1 MLGRISWALFWVA
14 LLSAIA
20 GPGYAQ
26 SRDVRI
32 GVLAYRGE
40 QRALDRW
47 QPTADY
53 LTQTIP
59 SVNFTIE
66 PLTLEGVAAALE
78 EGRIDFLFTNPGN
91 YVAHADHYELAP
103 IATVKT
109 DLAGKRETGNR
120 FGAVIFCRSSAKDI
134 HAIGDLRGKSLAAVS
149 PEAFGGFLVAGETL
163 LQHGVDP
170 YREIET
176 LRFLGLPQD
185 RIVNAVLSGSADAG
199 VVRTGVIEAMVAEKA
214 LDPDAIRVLNVQTVA
229 GFDFLLSSDLFPE
242 WVFAAARHAPST
254 LRNDVAMAL
263 LSMTPDH
270 QAARSGNYAGWTTP
284 MNYGAVR
291 RLFSTIEQAR
301 PNRETSGQ
309 IPFLVAL
316 ASALPLGLVAL
327 VWWKRRPLPRRQAEL
342 AESLLQKREGA
353 APSRYRL
360 TPREQQ
366 VLDRILAGETNK
378 EIALSLGISPKT
390 VEFHRTHIMKKTK
403 AGSVAQLVQIVLGS
417 PEKPQNSATT

>member
-1 MLGRISWALFWVA
+1 

-20 GPGYAQ
+20 GTSYAQ
-26 SRDVRI
+26 PHDVRI

-47 QPTADY
+47 RPTADY

-59 SVNFTIE
+59 GVSFTIE

-78 EGRIDFLFTNPGN
+78 EDRIDFLFTNPGN
-91 YVAHADHYELAP
+91 YVANADHFELAP

-109 DLAGKRETGNR
+109 DLAGTRETGNR

-149 PEAFGGFLVAGETL
+149 PEAFGGFLVGAETL
-163 LQHGVDP
+163 LRHGVDP
-170 YREIET
+170 YREIEP

-185 RIVNAVLSGSADAG
+185 RIVDAVLSGSADAG
-199 VVRTGVIEAMVAEKA
+199 IVRTGVIEAMVAEKA
-214 LDPDAIRVLNVQTVA
+214 LDPDAIRVLNVQTVV

-263 LSMTPDH
+263 LSMAADH
-270 QAARSGNYAGWTTP
+270 QAARNGNYAGWTTP

-301 PNRETSGQ
+301 PHRETSGQ
-309 IPFLVAL
+309 IPFLMVWAF
-316 ASALPLGLVAL
+316 ALPLGLFAL
-327 VWWKRRPLPRRQAEL
+327 VWWKLRPSPRQQSAM
-342 AESLLQKREGA
+342 AESLLHKNEGA
-353 APSRYRL
+353 ELSTYRL

-378 EIALSLGISPKT
+378 EIALNLGISPKT

-417 PEKPQNSATT
+417 PENPQNSATT